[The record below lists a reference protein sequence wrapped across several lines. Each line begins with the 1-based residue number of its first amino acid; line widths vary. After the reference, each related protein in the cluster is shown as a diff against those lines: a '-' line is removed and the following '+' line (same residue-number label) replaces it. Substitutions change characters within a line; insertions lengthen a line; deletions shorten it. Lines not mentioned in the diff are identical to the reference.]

1 MDDRRRE
8 FAKDLLGVADIL
20 GKAPPE
26 HVGEITKDC
35 ECMATLF
42 SCVSADS
49 VNAKQVIAAQHHVMS
64 CVRLA
69 RLQSV
74 LRESPAGVEIMATVE
89 DIARGSANDAL
100 ADAGF
105 KNALSCFSDGAML
118 RVRRSPEG
126 EIDTDVVSLVI
137 ENQGLVVDSP
147 MMITGLLRE
156 AMSQVLESA
165 GLWSAL
171 QRGCRAEDIQGF
183 AKQLAETIGCVD
195 LTLGF
200 ALFRAVHDA
209 IQSIWDPELQ
219 AEEDAAAVANL
230 LREKASGWSTMMRS
244 VNTSSTKELVSSCTN
259 MRDKLQTPDDWDLKV
274 LTGALRAAQHNER
287 VRDALRGMLASVQKV
302 LESQIPCTASAM
314 VDQWVARGE
323 YSFLCASLAV
333 LARAKE
339 LDELKQ
345 FDFGAL
351 ACSDDTD
358 ANGEP
363 LMVRF
368 SHAEHEPSEG
378 PSITAIAYLPVTV
391 VETEVVVWCRSRVT
405 AAVGAMA
412 ENFIATL
419 SMPAWKS
426 PGNDVQFTKDMSLH
440 DVASH
445 FVDSN
450 AMSSSVA
457 RMTAFLAVP
466 TDPPTMPATRAFE
479 QLADMIDIAELE
491 KIPWTSPNIAPTDI
505 VADRFMAWAELFS
518 RMYQVACVFAWI
530 RVTSIGG
537 TCVMNGKVKPE
548 MERAISELTENV
560 EAGMLLLTSY
570 KEFLTEVEPCFKQ
583 VYTPGVLGCTSW
595 LKAAQDAAPVLAEI
609 ILQSVGASISEQA
622 QRLKASLPTIDHY
635 LNDTTFNTKLI
646 KSKLVGYDRAPLTEQ
661 SVLMWNSL
669 SDASRL
675 REKFDMCSASSEV
688 FLEEPL
694 GHGLTAFRSAK
705 RFIAIAVGVEVVFKT
720 TGSAKTTEAKKLL
733 ATKADLLPKTL
744 VAELEKA
751 MTGVEAAAGMKGE
764 TT

>member
-8 FAKDLLGVADIL
+8 VAKDLLGVASIL

-26 HVGEITKDC
+26 HVGEITLDC

-49 VNAKQVIAAQHHVMS
+49 VNAKQVIAAQDHVMGR
-64 CVRLA
+64 VRLA

-171 QRGCRAEDIQGF
+171 QRGRQAEDMQRF
-183 AKQLAETIGCVD
+183 AKHLAEAIGGVD

-200 ALFRAVHDA
+200 ALFRA
-209 IQSIWDPELQ
+209 IIQPLQSISELHS
-219 AEEDAAAVANL
+219 EEDAAAITTL
-230 LREKASGWSTMMRS
+230 LRENASDWSMLMRS
-244 VNTSSTKELVSSCTN
+244 LSTSSTKDLVASCTN
-259 MRDKLQTPDDWDLKV
+259 MRDKLQAPDDWDLKV
-274 LTGALRAAQHNER
+274 LTGALTAAQHNER
-287 VRDALRGMLASVQKV
+287 VRDALRVMVASVQKV
-302 LESQIPCTASAM
+302 IDSQIPCSASAM
-314 VDQWVARGE
+314 VDQWVARGAD
-323 YSFLCASLAV
+323 SFLCSSLA
-333 LARAKE
+333 LLSHAKE
-339 LDELKQ
+339 LEELGQ
-345 FDFGAL
+345 FDFGAV

-368 SHAEHEPSEG
+368 SHTEHEPDEG
-378 PSITAIAYLPVTV
+378 PSIATIAYLPVAV
-391 VETEVVVWCRSRVT
+391 AETELVVWCRARMT
-405 AAVGAMA
+405 AAIGAMA

-419 SMPAWKS
+419 SMPGWKS

-457 RMTAFLAVP
+457 RMIAFLAAP
-466 TDPPTMPATRAFE
+466 TDPPAMPATNAFE
-479 QLADMIDIAELE
+479 QLAVMIDIAELE
-491 KIPWTSPNIAPTDI
+491 KIPWASPNTAPTDI
-505 VADRFMAWAELFS
+505 VADRFMAWAELLS
-518 RMYQVACVFAWI
+518 RMYQVACVFAWV
-530 RVTSIGG
+530 RVTSMGG

-560 EAGMLLLTSY
+560 EAGMLLLTSS
-570 KEFLTEVEPCFKQ
+570 KDFLTEAEPCFKQ

-595 LKAAQDAAPVLAEI
+595 LKSAQDAAPVLAEI
-609 ILQSVGASISEQA
+609 ILQAVGANISEQA

-635 LNDTTFNTKLI
+635 LNDTTYNTKLI
-646 KSKLVGYDRAPLTEQ
+646 KSKLVGYDRGPLTDQ
-661 SVLMWNSL
+661 SVLLWTSL
-669 SDASRL
+669 SDAGRL
-675 REKFDMCSASSEV
+675 REKFDMCSASSEA

-694 GHGLTAFRSAK
+694 GHGQMAFRSAK
-705 RFIAIAVGVEVVFKT
+705 RFLAIVVGVEIVFKT
-720 TGSAKTTEAKKLL
+720 TGSAKATEANKLL

-744 VAELEKA
+744 VAELQKA
-751 MTGVEAAAGMKGE
+751 TTGVEEQRG
-764 TT
+764 